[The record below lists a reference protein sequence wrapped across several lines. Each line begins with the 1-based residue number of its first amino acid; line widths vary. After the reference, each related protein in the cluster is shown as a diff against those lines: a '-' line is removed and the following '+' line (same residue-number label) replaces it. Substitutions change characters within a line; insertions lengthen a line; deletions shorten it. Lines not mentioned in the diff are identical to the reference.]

1 MALDAKFDTVD
12 NEGCTLHYWYQG
24 SGPLLIL
31 VAGGGG
37 NGEIWNGIVP
47 LLARHYTV
55 ASFDRRGNLR
65 SRLPKE
71 KCQPL
76 NIPQQARDV
85 VAIIRAMG
93 FKKAHIHGNSG
104 GGLIALQLASTYSD
118 FVEHVIAHESPTT
131 AILPDAPQKLDFNA
145 SVYDTWR
152 QYGSDAAW
160 KAFSTEM
167 VGFSFD
173 GRDIPHETGDYFFQY
188 EYLIFGL
195 YTPDLDR
202 IKRNNGSIAV
212 AKGEGSGEAFYARTV
227 DRQAE
232 IIGCDKLIFPGAHL
246 AFATNPQEYGTA
258 LLKAFKELET
268 KSARN
273 G

>member
-1 MALDAKFDTVD
+1 MSLKPTFATV
-12 NEGCTLHYWYQG
+12 ESEECTLHYWYQG
-24 SGPLLIL
+24 SGPLLVLIP
-31 VAGGGG
+31 GGGG
-37 NGEIWNGIVP
+37 NGEIWNGITP
-47 LLARHYTV
+47 HLASHYTV

-76 NIPQQARDV
+76 NVPQQARDV
-85 VAIIRAMG
+85 IAIIRAMG
-93 FKKAHIHGNSG
+93 FEKAYIHGNSG
-104 GGLIALQLASTYSD
+104 GGLIALQLASTYSE

-131 AILPDAPQKLDFNA
+131 AILADAPEKLDYNA

-152 QYGSDAAW
+152 KHGSAAAW

-173 GRDIPHETGDYFFQY
+173 GRDIPHETGDYFF
-188 EYLIFGL
+188 EYVYLYFGL

-202 IKRNNGSIAV
+202 IRRNHVSIVV
-212 AKGEGSGEAFYARTV
+212 ARGEGSREAFYARTV

-232 IIGCDKLIFPGAHL
+232 IIGCSKLVFPGPHL
-246 AFATNPQEYGTA
+246 AFATLPQEYGPT
-258 LLKAFKELET
+258 LLKAFEDLKA
-268 KSARN
+268 KSTL
-273 G
+273 